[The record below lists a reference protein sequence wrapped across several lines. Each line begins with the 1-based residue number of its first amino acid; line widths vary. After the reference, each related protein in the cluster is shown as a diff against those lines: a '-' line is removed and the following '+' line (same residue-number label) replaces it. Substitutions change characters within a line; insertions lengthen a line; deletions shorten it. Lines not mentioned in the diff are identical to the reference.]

1 MYQEKIVADT
11 DVALR
16 KEAEASK
23 RALES
28 LQKEMTE
35 NAEKK
40 SGSPQKGGLVM
51 KSTLVRI
58 PPNQA
63 SAVKKGAAAAAA
75 AAAIAPQVVTQVVDK
90 LPDKDIKCEKE
101 EGEQISLQLNEGST
115 AMSNYEEVLKAAGLP
130 PDMPILM
137 DSGDGNYV
145 PISEEVL
152 MNMVNSG
159 VIQVRCYT
167 IKQMS
172 VFFCAGRKSTTVHFL
187 CYVGKV
193 T

>member
-16 KEAEASK
+16 KEADASK

-28 LQKEMTE
+28 LQKEISE
-35 NAEKK
+35 NAERKA
-40 SGSPQKGGLVM
+40 GTPQKSGGLVM

-75 AAAIAPQVVTQVVDK
+75 AAAIAPQVVTQVVEK
-90 LPDKDIKCEKE
+90 MPDKDIKCEKE
-101 EGEQISLQLNEGST
+101 EGEQISLQLSEGST

-159 VIQVRCYT
+159 VIQVG
-167 IKQMS
+167 S
-172 VFFCAGRKSTTVHFL
+172 
-187 CYVGKV
+187 
-193 T
+193 

>member
-1 MYQEKIVADT
+1 MGLMYQEKIVADT

-28 LQKEMTE
+28 LQKQMNED
-35 NAEKK
+35 AEKK
-40 SGSPQKGGLVM
+40 ATSPQKSGGLVM

-75 AAAIAPQVVTQVVDK
+75 ASTQQVTQVVEKATPVADK
-90 LPDKDIKCEKE
+90 ESKKD
-101 EGEQISLQLNEGST
+101 EGEISLQLNEGEAGT

-159 VIQVRCYT
+159 VIQVMER
-167 IKQMS
+167 
-172 VFFCAGRKSTTVHFL
+172 
-187 CYVGKV
+187 
-193 T
+193 

>member
-28 LQKEMTE
+28 LQKQMTE
-35 NAEKK
+35 DAEKK
-40 SGSPQKGGLVM
+40 AGSPQKSGGLVM

-75 AAAIAPQVVTQVVDK
+75 AAANAPQTTQVVTQVVEK
-90 LPDKDIKCEKE
+90 QVEKEIKSEKE
-101 EGEQISLQLNEGST
+101 EGEQISLQLNDGEGGT

-159 VIQVRCYT
+159 VIQVGY
-167 IKQMS
+167 
-172 VFFCAGRKSTTVHFL
+172 
-187 CYVGKV
+187 
-193 T
+193 